1 MFEEKAEKEGSSSSE
16 ELLQLVVFELSGEEF
31 GVDIMQV
38 SEIMPI
44 SRITRIPQAPEC
56 VRGLINLRGKIIV
69 VIDLNRRLG
78 FSPKESDSLSRIIIV
93 EVKDTTIGMLV
104 NSVNGVLKLPLS
116 SIEPT
121 PDMIKSKINAE
132 YLIGVGKVG
141 DRLLILLN
149 LARVLG
155 EEEID
160 ELSHLSTSTS
170 SPSSEQLP
178 EENV

>member
-1 MFEEKAEKEGSSSSE
+1 MFEERQEERGSSSFE
-16 ELLQLVVFELSGEEF
+16 ESFQLVVFELSGEEF

-38 SEIMPI
+38 SEIMPL
-44 SRITRIPQAPEC
+44 SKITRVPQAPEC

-78 FSPKESDSLSRIIIV
+78 FNSRENDSLSRIIIV
-93 EVKDTTIGMLV
+93 EVRDTTIGMLV
-104 NSVNGVLKLPLS
+104 NSVSGILKLSLS

-121 PDMIKSKINAE
+121 PDMIKSKINSK
-132 YLIGVGKVG
+132 YFNGVGKIG
-141 DRLLILLN
+141 GRLLILLN

-160 ELSHLSTSTS
+160 ELDQLSSSTS
-170 SPSSEQLP
+170 SPSFEQLP
-178 EENV
+178 EEKV